1 MADASTNIA
10 TQFTSVPIETLI
22 CSPILAVAKGQQA
35 LIQVYLDTINKLAY
49 ATDKNGN
56 TTNATNLLKM
66 TVNRSVSDDTGK
78 ITPQPYTIE
87 APLIAMVPIP
97 ALTMDEIT
105 VDFDMEV
112 SAHEETDDKSSSS
125 ADFEAK
131 YSAPFGFSGS
141 VSGKVSSDSEH
152 KRSTDSSATYK
163 IHARAVQQPPSEGM
177 AKLTAIMAQ
186 GMELI
191 KAEDK
196 KS

>member
-1 MADASTNIA
+1 MADSPSIAS
-10 TQFTSVPIETLI
+10 QFNSVPIETLI

-35 LIQVYLDTINKLAY
+35 LIQVYLDTVNKLAF
-49 ATDKNGN
+49 ASDGKGGSTA
-56 TTNATNLLKM
+56 ATNLLKM
-66 TVNRSVSDDTGK
+66 TVNRSVSDNNGK
-78 ITPQPYTIE
+78 ISQKPYTIE
-87 APLIAMVPIP
+87 APLISLVPVP

-112 SAHEETDDKSSSS
+112 SAHEETTDTSHSEGG
-125 ADFEAK
+125 FEAS

-141 VSGKVSSDSEH
+141 ISGKVSSDSQH

-191 KAEDK
+191 KSDSGGK
-196 KS
+196 